1 MVNVFDTHRLLYRN
15 AVLRAYDAAN
25 PTTRIDFFNGDVNIG
40 NEVYTNENG
49 YLFYEAGGRQPIEN
63 LNVNGSAIIKVS
75 LDGGHNFDITWQFID
90 NTAQTVAPAD
100 IHDMTYRGSDG
111 ARATWNITQ
120 ADCDLPDYL
129 LKSEYETGIWGEQEL
144 AVADGIITPG
154 LWTHVITILSEAPA
168 SIIIDTM
175 RLRAGQIITIR
186 SRRNCTLNIRT
197 GSGPYEEFAASI
209 DHTYLLINRY
219 SAEQTIAGLTFI
231 DITPHT
237 DAEVRALAR
246 TAVPIRTQKSIFIR
260 QTESN
265 QQFDLT
271 SEFDNGITES
281 PVYIFHSADSN
292 YGGMSIMLPSAS
304 FVGTA
309 EIVLDL
315 NYDDITVGPTVNV
328 QAYNSNIINITVPSS
343 PGQYV
348 YHLKLVAW
356 QNRFSNRRHKLILET

>member
-1 MVNVFDTHRLLYRN
+1 MVNVLDTHRILYRN

-25 PTTRIDFFNGDVNIG
+25 PTTRINFFDSDTNIG
-40 NEVYTNENG
+40 TEVYTNENG
-49 YLFYEAGGRQPIEN
+49 YLFYESNGRQPIEC
-63 LNVNGSAIIKVS
+63 LSVDGDAIIKVS
-75 LDGGHNFDITWQFID
+75 LDGGNNFDITWQITD
-90 NTAQTVAPAD
+90 NTAESAELAD
-100 IHDMTYRGSDG
+100 IHSMTYRGSDG

-129 LKSEYETGIWGEQEL
+129 LKSEYNTGIWGEQEL

-168 SIIIDTM
+168 NIVVDTM
-175 RLRAGQIITIR
+175 RLRAGQMITIR
-186 SRRNCTLNIRT
+186 SRRSCTLNIRT
-197 GSGPYEEFAASI
+197 GSGPYEEFAVSA

-219 SAEQTIAGLTFI
+219 SAEQTTAGLTLI

-237 DAEVRALAR
+237 DAEIKTLAKA
-246 TAVPIRTQKSIFIR
+246 AVPVRTQKNIFIR

-271 SEFDNGITES
+271 SEFTNGIAES
-281 PVYIFHSADSN
+281 PVYIFHSSDSN
-292 YGGMSIMLPSAS
+292 YGDMSIMLPSAS
-304 FVGTA
+304 FYGTA

-348 YHLKLVAW
+348 YHLKLIAW